1 MGLLLGYVRVS
12 TTDQHGAAQR
22 DALLEAGVEEKY
34 IYFDQL
40 SGAKAAKERPG
51 LSALLAFARE
61 GDTVLVYRID
71 RLGRS
76 LIDVLNTVAE
86 MQERGIGLRSLVD
99 GIDPSTASGRLQL
112 GLFATLAEYE
122 RELIN
127 ERVRA
132 GVMAA
137 KARGVKFGQQPV
149 DETTVEDKIDTARRL
164 LSEGKT
170 AERVAKTVGWS
181 RATLYRYLKMYGYE
195 TSIPEQTQLQLGP
208 GKSQYAERKLVPTK
222 RD

>member
-61 GDTVLVYRID
+61 GDTVIVYRID

-149 DETTVEDKIDTARRL
+149 DETTVEDKVETARQL
-164 LSEGKT
+164 MAEGKT
-170 AERVAKTVGWS
+170 ATRVAKTVGWS
-181 RATLYRYLKMYGYE
+181 RATLYRYLKMYGRE
-195 TSIPEQTQLQLGP
+195 APAKDETQLPVGP
-208 GKSQYAERKLVPTK
+208 GKSRYSTKKSVPA
-222 RD
+222 RR